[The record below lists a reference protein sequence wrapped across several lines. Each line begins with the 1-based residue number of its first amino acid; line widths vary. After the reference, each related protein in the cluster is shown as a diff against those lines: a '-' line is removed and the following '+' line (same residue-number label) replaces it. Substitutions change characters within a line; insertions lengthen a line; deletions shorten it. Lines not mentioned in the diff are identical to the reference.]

1 MRGRKPKPTALKIS
15 QGNPGRRPL
24 NTREPHPEVGIPE
37 RPAHLGP
44 EACAEWDRVTA
55 ILQVLGIITKIDR
68 AALAAYCVAFAR
80 WVEAEQKLKEQG
92 LVVRAPQTG
101 YPMQNPYLSIANT
114 AMTQMIRLAAE
125 FGMTPSSR
133 SRLQSYPEFF
143 SADKIP
149 ESPVSKYLTVLPGG
163 RR

>member
-1 MRGRKPKPTALKIS
+1 MRGRKPKPTASKIS

-24 NTREPHPEVGIPE
+24 NTREPCPELGIPE

-55 ILQVLGIITKIDR
+55 ILESQRIITKADR
-68 AALAAYCVAFAR
+68 AALAAFCVAYGR
-80 WVEAEQKLKEQG
+80 WVEAELKVREQG
-92 LVVRAPQTG
+92 MIVRSPKQGT
-101 YPMQNPYLSIANT
+101 PIQNPYLSIANN
-114 AMTQMIRLAAE
+114 AMAQAMKMAPE

-133 SRLQSYPEFF
+133 SRLQSYPGYS
-143 SADKIP
+143 SAEKVP